1 MKMVKKLILSTIMAL
16 VLVLT
21 IGCSNAE
28 EKVKSN
34 FEANLAAL
42 EMYKYDEKGISDA
55 LTEAEYK
62 QIQTYNS
69 KDKVSMIAQ
78 LTPLYGKENAEKIY
92 ETIVKLIQG
101 VEKTVT
107 VESSSKDKIT
117 LKVVSKALDTSKV
130 MSEANT
136 LVKSYVTDEK
146 NYDKKEKEVQDDMT
160 KMIIDLDMTKM
171 IIDLYNKKPTKEV
184 TTMITYTKK
193 DGKWQ
198 PPSNIQ
204 KLCEG
209 IYTI

>member
-1 MKMVKKLILSTIMAL
+1 MKMVKKLILSSIMAL

-117 LKVVSKALDTSKV
+117 LKVVS
-130 MSEANT
+130 EANT

-146 NYDKKEKEVQDDMT
+146 NYDKKEKEVQD
-160 KMIIDLDMTKM
+160 DMTKM

>member
-1 MKMVKKLILSTIMAL
+1 MKMVKKLILSSIMVL
-16 VLVLT
+16 VLVLS
-21 IGCSNAE
+21 IGCSNAKD
-28 EKVKSN
+28 KVKSN

-62 QIQTYNS
+62 QIQNYND
-69 KDKVSMIAQ
+69 KDKVSMVEQ

-92 ETIVKLIQG
+92 NVIVKLIQG

-117 LKVVSKALDTSKV
+117 LKVVSKALDTRKIMSK
-130 MSEANT
+130 ANY

-146 NYDKKEKEVQDDMT
+146 NYNKSEKEVQDDMA
-160 KMIIDLDMTKM
+160 KIIID
-171 IIDLYNKKPTKEV
+171 IYNKKPTKEV
-184 TTMITYTKK
+184 ITLITYTKK
-193 DGKWQ
+193 EGKWQ
-198 PPSNIQ
+198 PPGNMQ

-209 IYTI
+209 IYTN

>member
-107 VESSSKDKIT
+107 VESSSKDK
-117 LKVVSKALDTSKV
+117 
-130 MSEANT
+130 
-136 LVKSYVTDEK
+136 KSYVTDEK
-146 NYDKKEKEVQDDMT
+146 NYDKKEKEVQD
-160 KMIIDLDMTKM
+160 DMTKM

>member
-146 NYDKKEKEVQDDMT
+146 NYDKDEKNYDKKEKEVQD
-160 KMIIDLDMTKM
+160 DMTKM

>member
-55 LTEAEYK
+55 LTEAEF
-62 QIQTYNS
+62 
-69 KDKVSMIAQ
+69 
-78 LTPLYGKENAEKIY
+78 
-92 ETIVKLIQG
+92 KLIQG

-160 KMIIDLDMTKM
+160 KMIIDL
-171 IIDLYNKKPTKEV
+171 YNKKPTKEV

>member
-160 KMIIDLDMTKM
+160 KMIIDL
-171 IIDLYNKKPTKEV
+171 YNKKPTKEV

-209 IYTI
+209 IYTT

>member
-130 MSEANT
+130 MSEAN
-136 LVKSYVTDEK
+136 L
-146 NYDKKEKEVQDDMT
+146 
-160 KMIIDLDMTKM
+160 
-171 IIDLYNKKPTKEV
+171 
-184 TTMITYTKK
+184 
-193 DGKWQ
+193 
-198 PPSNIQ
+198 
-204 KLCEG
+204 
-209 IYTI
+209 

>member
-1 MKMVKKLILSTIMAL
+1 M
-16 VLVLT
+16 
-21 IGCSNAE
+21 
-28 EKVKSN
+28 
-34 FEANLAAL
+34 
-42 EMYKYDEKGISDA
+42 
-55 LTEAEYK
+55 
-62 QIQTYNS
+62 
-69 KDKVSMIAQ
+69 
-78 LTPLYGKENAEKIY
+78 TPLYGKENAEKIY

-160 KMIIDLDMTKM
+160 KMIIDL
-171 IIDLYNKKPTKEV
+171 YNKKPTKEV

-193 DGKWQ
+193 MVNGNHLVIYK
-198 PPSNIQ
+198 SYVKEYIQ
-204 KLCEG
+204 FNLF
-209 IYTI
+209 

>member
-42 EMYKYDEKGISDA
+42 EI
-55 LTEAEYK
+55 
-62 QIQTYNS
+62 
-69 KDKVSMIAQ
+69 
-78 LTPLYGKENAEKIY
+78 PLYGKENAEKIY

-160 KMIIDLDMTKM
+160 KMIIDL
-171 IIDLYNKKPTKEV
+171 YNKKPTKEV